1 MKNQTQKVLG
11 TTLSAILLLLVLSS
25 CETWRSEC
33 EGEIVIEN
41 TIPDTTLYVG
51 GEPFERDLFEP
62 PVVLKH
68 TDNQLISIIVTT
80 DDGTIVSAGRKLN
93 PETQRASIVKV
104 IPLKEGETEV
114 SIISDTDCEYFE
126 MKFTV
131 TVIDTTTN

>member
-1 MKNQTQKVLG
+1 MKT
-11 TTLSAILLLLVLSS
+11 ILKITFIALIGYAFTS
-25 CETWRSEC
+25 CETWRSDC
-33 EGEIVIEN
+33 EGKIEVVN
-41 TIPDTTLYVG
+41 PIPDTTLYVG
-51 GEPFERDLFEP
+51 GESFKRDLFAP
-62 PVVLKH
+62 PVVLRH
-68 TDNQLISIIVTT
+68 TDNQLISIIVTP

-93 PETQRASIVKV
+93 TETQRASIVEV